1 MSSMI
6 IFWALQADFITAF
19 VPSSFLLEDAR
30 DAPFT
35 PAVQLFQQL
44 GPDNRRHFCDWHTLV
59 RARPPAPGNDDALI
73 VAVLFPT

>member
-30 DAPFT
+30 DSPFT
-35 PAVQLFQQL
+35 HAVQLFQQL
-44 GPDNRRHFCDWHTLV
+44 GPDNRRHSCDRQTSV
-59 RARPPAPGNDDALI
+59 RARPSTPGNDDALI
-73 VAVLFPT
+73 VAVPFPT